1 MSPPRCERW
10 KGLLPVLVHC
20 PVARG
25 IVGDLKGLVEQRVG
39 LHLPRVRV
47 LVAEFGLFL
56 SANQRNTVALSGM
69 AGSRQIARK
78 VSPSASRRQIYAAN
92 ASV

>member
-47 LVAEFGLFL
+47 LVAAGKRRPEDRRYMP
-56 SANQRNTVALSGM
+56 NRRTVSDD
-69 AGSRQIARK
+69 
-78 VSPSASRRQIYAAN
+78 PSAPQHKAEAGEAETEERE
-92 ASV
+92 